1 MELKYIKNPD
11 EENIIK
17 NINTLTIDECNKYL
31 TDKNKLFCL
40 DLGNFR
46 PIPMIDEKIM
56 FMNIQHVEDDLKHI
70 QRDVM
75 R

>member
-1 MELKYIKNPD
+1 MLLKYWKNPD
-11 EENIIK
+11 EENII
-17 NINTLTIDECNKYL
+17 NHINTLTKDECNKYL
-31 TDKNKLFCL
+31 TVKNKLVCL
-40 DLGNFR
+40 DPGNFR

-56 FMNIQHVEDDLKHI
+56 FINIQHVEDDLKHI